1 MALIRCS
8 ECNREISD
16 KAAACPH
23 CGCPIAVSIKVQMES
38 KTVQKQEPVFTPSND
53 NISKLILNDIPMP
66 KLSSSIILG
75 IASIIGLITFILA
88 IQVSVFGAFALV
100 AFIIVF
106 VAFIHS
112 IKKYHLAK
120 KDFRKYQEKIYLER
134 KAEQTQKEA
143 EQKKRYELE
152 AKRAEYAAKG
162 IPTCPQCGS
171 PSIATINRGYSI
183 VSGFIGSGKAVN
195 VCQVCGCKWE
205 IGK

>member
-1 MALIRCS
+1 MALIHCS

-23 CGCPIAVSIKVQMES
+23 CGCPITVSIKAQMEN
-38 KTVQKQEPVFTPSND
+38 KTVQKQEPVFTPSHD

-66 KLSSSIILG
+66 KLSSSILLG

-88 IQVSVFGAFALV
+88 IQVSVFGVFALV

-106 VAFIHS
+106 VAFIRS
-112 IKKYHLAK
+112 VKKYRLAK

-143 EQKKRYELE
+143 ERKKRYDYFPISHLH
-152 AKRAEYAAKG
+152 
-162 IPTCPQCGS
+162 PHT
-171 PSIATINRGYSI
+171 
-183 VSGFIGSGKAVN
+183 
-195 VCQVCGCKWE
+195 
-205 IGK
+205 